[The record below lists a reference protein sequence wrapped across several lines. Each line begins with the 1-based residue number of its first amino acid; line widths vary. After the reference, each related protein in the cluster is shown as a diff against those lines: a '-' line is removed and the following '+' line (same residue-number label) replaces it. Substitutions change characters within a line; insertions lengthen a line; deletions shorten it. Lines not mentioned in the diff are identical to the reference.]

1 MRSIRNAPKRAI
13 NLTLNSKVLDLA
25 REMGLNISQT
35 VDALLTEEVLR
46 QHWQRWKHDNAEAI
60 AHYNARIEREG
71 LFSDRYRTFM
81 RSDLQQ
87 TTDPSSGTGTEQD
100 AA

>member
-1 MRSIRNAPKRAI
+1 MRSVRNAPKRPV
-13 NLTLNSKVLDLA
+13 NLSLNAKVLDMA
-25 REMGLNISQT
+25 KEMGLNISQT

-46 QHWQRWKHDNAEAI
+46 RYWQRWNEENAEAF
-60 AHYNARIEREG
+60 AAYNARIEREG

-81 RSDLQQ
+81 RPAHGKIADKRA
-87 TTDPSSGTGTEQD
+87 DKD

>member
-1 MRSIRNAPKRAI
+1 MRSVRNSPKRAV
-13 NLTLNSKVLDLA
+13 NLTLNAKVLDMA

-46 QHWQRWKHDNAEAI
+46 QHWQRWNEDNKEAI

-71 LFSDRYRTFM
+71 LFSDRYRSFM
-81 RSDLQQ
+81 RLEAVADSE
-87 TTDPSSGTGTEQD
+87 PD

>member
-1 MRSIRNAPKRAI
+1 MRSIRQAPKRPV
-13 NLTLNSKVLDLA
+13 NLSLNAKVLDMA

-35 VDALLTEEVLR
+35 VDALLTEEVLKQYWAR
-46 QHWQRWKHDNAEAI
+46 WQQDNAQAI
-60 AHYNARIEREG
+60 ADYNARIEREG

-81 RSDLQQ
+81 RPASDR
-87 TTDPSSGTGTEQD
+87 D

>member
-1 MRSIRNAPKRAI
+1 MRSVRNAPKRPI
-13 NLTLNSKVLDLA
+13 NLSLNSKVLEMA
-25 REMGLNISQT
+25 REMDINISQT

-46 QHWQRWKHDNAEAI
+46 QYWQRWQHDNAEAI
-60 AHYNARIEREG
+60 AQYNERIEREG

-81 RSDLQQ
+81 RPKADR
-87 TTDPSSGTGTEQD
+87 D